1 MCSIVYIKCVTESER
16 VTERVRELVVAR
28 SSFLVSAVP
37 AGNIKNR
44 KARTAVAIIVVVV
57 VLYKREY
64 NMHHVRP
71 VTGREEESALETM
84 SWRLCANC
92 LSFSIGEGGDYK
104 NDNRNMY
111 NLFFT
116 QIAHIFWVSYTIICL
131 KVKHGYNS
139 RYLPIHVITC
149 MLIYTCIGRTV
160 IST

>member
-92 LSFSIGEGGDYK
+92 LSFSIGERGGIIKTITEICTIYFSH
-104 NDNRNMY
+104 RSHT
-111 NLFFT
+111 FSE
-116 QIAHIFWVSYTIICL
+116 WVIRSY
-131 KVKHGYNS
+131 VW
-139 RYLPIHVITC
+139 R
-149 MLIYTCIGRTV
+149 
-160 IST
+160 